1 MILNFNELLLKYN
14 INIKGIIH
22 IGAHYGQEYDI
33 YKVLKVP
40 IIFFEPLN
48 NNYCV
53 LKNKIKDDSNVQTFQ
68 CALGNEN
75 KTVIMNVE
83 TANNGQSSSVL
94 KPKKHLEQ
102 YPHIT
107 FDSTEEVH
115 MFRLDD
121 LDINFSDFNFIN
133 IDVQGYELEV
143 FKGAEKTLHN
153 IDYIISE
160 INRDD
165 VYENCAKVEEIDSF
179 LSKFYLYRVETN
191 WLGGSWGD
199 AFYVKKPKNI

>member
-1 MILNFNELLLKYN
+1 MIFNFPELTKKYN
-14 INIKGIIH
+14 FKIKGAIH
-22 IGAHYGQEYDI
+22 IGGHYGEEYEL
-33 YKVLKVP
+33 YNSLNVP
-40 IIFFEPLN
+40 SIFFEPLS
-48 NNYCV
+48 NNYRV
-53 LKNKIKDDSNVQTFQ
+53 LKNKVGHDHNVQTFQ

-83 TANNGQSSSVL
+83 VANNGQSSSIL

-107 FDSTEEVH
+107 FDFTEEVN

-121 LDINFSDFNFIN
+121 IDLDLTSYNFLN

-143 FKGAEKTLHN
+143 FKGAFESLKN

-160 INRDD
+160 VNRDE
-165 VYENCAKVEEIDSF
+165 VYENCPHIDELDKY
-179 LSKFYLYRVETN
+179 LSQLNFKRVETD
-191 WLGGSWGD
+191 WAGDSWGD
-199 AFYVKKPKNI
+199 ALYVKK